1 MGYRVTVVNPT
12 GFPLSADP
20 DGEGRVQYRPK
31 IGGKRVTVHVPDED
45 ADVLREEHDRLVAA
59 RHQRALSI
67 REATKQKRKA
77 AAERAKAKKK
87 SGAKKSASKKTTSA
101 KKPAKK
107 PGTAKKPSTAKKASR
122 STSGPLE
129 YAIAIKGPKKTW
141 PTVTGTPVGEH
152 FGIHK
157 REDGQFSLTH
167 LPTGLSVATGKT
179 KKRLN
184 EVGETLTGVLGKH
197 LAARSGKTLA
207 TKMRATKNLS
217 WWIRDLT
224 SGKTKDAFADYSHSI
239 RVT

>member
-12 GFPLSADP
+12 GFPLSAES
-20 DGEGRVQYRPK
+20 DGEGRVKYRPK

-45 ADVLREEHDRLVAA
+45 ADALREQHDRVVAA
-59 RHQRALSI
+59 RHKRALSI

-87 SGAKKSASKKTTSA
+87 SGAKKSAFKKTTSA
-101 KKPAKK
+101 KKAP
-107 PGTAKKPSTAKKASR
+107 R

-179 KKRLN
+179 KKRLT

-207 TKMRATKNLS
+207 TKMRATKKLS

-239 RVT
+239 RIT